1 MTHHPQF
8 ENGTPFRSSTFY
20 PFKELLF
27 HDYFLQVVR
36 VRERE
41 REKDY
46 CTLFPPRPRPKA
58 HYTIG
63 LAVALMPF
71 HFHPVYDDELFY
83 GLDFIYFVKSL

>member
-1 MTHHPQF
+1 VGKGYVAIHRPTPPLNMTHHPQF

-41 REKDY
+41 RERERER
-46 CTLFPPRPRPKA
+46 LL
-58 HYTIG
+58 YTI
-63 LAVALMPF
+63 
-71 HFHPVYDDELFY
+71 
-83 GLDFIYFVKSL
+83 ST